1 MNISTKFTISIF
13 ALSIAAISITEFTS
27 PAIGHSSGAPAGK
40 TGSPGDASNCTS
52 CHAGTATSQAG
63 LITTN
68 IPVAGYTPGQTYTI
82 TASIISNPTT
92 KFGFEVSP
100 QNTAGTQMGTLVV
113 TNTTETQL
121 VGSGKYITHKTAG
134 TAGTGSRTWTFDWT
148 APASGNGAV
157 TFYGAFNKTNSSN
170 TNAGDQIVLT
180 STTVQE
186 NTATSIAENDNQI
199 NLSIFP
205 NPSSEFVNLSY
216 VLSENTKIEAKL
228 ISLTGQEVMS
238 LINEEQNAG
247 KHDAR
252 IELAP
257 SIAKGTYFVSINV
270 GGKVSTQKLII
281 K

>member
-27 PAIGHSSGAPAGK
+27 PAIGHGSGAPAGK

-52 CHAGTATSQAG
+52 CHSGTATSQAG

-82 TASIISNPTT
+82 TASIVSNPTA

-100 QNTAGTQMGTLVV
+100 QNTAGVQKGTLVV
-113 TNTTETQL
+113 TNSTETQL

-134 TAGTGSRTWTFDWT
+134 MAGTGSRTWTFDWT
-148 APASGNGAV
+148 APAAGNGAV

-186 NTATSIAENDNQI
+186 NTATTIAENDNQI

-228 ISLTGQEVMS
+228 ISLTGQEVMT

-270 GGKVSTQKLII
+270 GGKLSTQKLII